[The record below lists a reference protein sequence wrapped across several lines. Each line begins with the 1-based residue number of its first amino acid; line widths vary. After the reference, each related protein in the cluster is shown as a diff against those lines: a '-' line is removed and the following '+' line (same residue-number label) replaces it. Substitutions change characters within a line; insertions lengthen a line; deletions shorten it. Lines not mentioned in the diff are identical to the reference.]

1 MKAKGRSLGGIEGAI
16 DWLEWKGDR
25 GGVSNGSSRI
35 EWDEEKAQTNL
46 TKQGISFVEATTV
59 FDDPNCLIMDDPKHS
74 IGEFRFLILGYSIV
88 QRLLLVV
95 HCDRRRRALGER
107 GSTIRII
114 SARPA
119 TPSERRNYER
129 GY

>member
-1 MKAKGRSLGGIEGAI
+1 MVPTGF
-16 DWLEWKGDR
+16 
-25 GGVSNGSSRI
+25 

-46 TKQGISFVEATTV
+46 AKHGVSFVEATTV

-74 IGEFRFLILGYSIV
+74 LGESRFLILGYSIV
-88 QRLLLVV
+88 PRLLIVV
-95 HCDRRRRALGER
+95 HCER

-119 TPSERRNYER
+119 TPSERRNYEQ

>member
-1 MKAKGRSLGGIEGAI
+1 MVPEGF
-16 DWLEWKGDR
+16 
-25 GGVSNGSSRI
+25 

-46 TKQGISFVEATTV
+46 TKHGISFAEAITV

-74 IGEFRFLILGYSIV
+74 ISESRFLILRYSIV

-95 HCDRRRRALGER
+95 HCDR

-114 SARPA
+114 SARLA

-129 GY
+129 GD